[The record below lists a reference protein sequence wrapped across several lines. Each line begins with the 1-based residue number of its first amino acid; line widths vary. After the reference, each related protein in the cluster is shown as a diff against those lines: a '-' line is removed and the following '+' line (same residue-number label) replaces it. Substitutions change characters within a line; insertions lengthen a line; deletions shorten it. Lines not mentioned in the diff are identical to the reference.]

1 MYNWCVQLYGGVGVP
16 FVEPFVAT
24 NSSIAVLAGGY
35 LQRLGTSQ
43 VRADETLPKDLVQM
57 PILFCVLDLFF
68 QIYWHLTNNKL
79 LIRITKKA

>member
-35 LQRLGTSQ
+35 LQRLGRSRYVLMKPFQ
-43 VRADETLPKDLVQM
+43 K
-57 PILFCVLDLFF
+57 ILFRVRFF
-68 QIYWHLTNNKL
+68 YRKGVV
-79 LIRITKKA
+79 ITTEYHF

>member
-35 LQRLGTSQ
+35 LQRLGTRYVLMKPFQ
-43 VRADETLPKDLVQM
+43 K
-57 PILFCVLDLFF
+57 ILFRVRFFYRKGVVIPF
-68 QIYWHLTNNKL
+68 QIGFFDEKDPHPLG
-79 LIRITKKA
+79 